1 MALTHNAS
9 SAAPNAAKPT
19 GAPGFT
25 ATLFFAGVLLVFLG
39 ERVLLTLTS
48 LRMLATSVGA
58 IAMVVATGLR
68 WAIGARAAGDRGKIE
83 RLLGIAQLGACI
95 AVAVALLANLAPGR
109 LGLEGMDAERREFWD
124 STILVG
130 WVLLLLFCLLPLGF
144 AEAAL
149 GPMRKASH
157 PESRR
162 VVAAASAGLTVAL
175 ALGYL
180 GLFVGAAHRYGIAAD
195 YAYFK
200 TARPSASTLAV
211 ARNLKEPIRV
221 VAFFPA
227 LNEVRNEV
235 DRYLRDLSR
244 NSPKIRVE
252 FVDRVLEPKVAREMR
267 VSQDGTLVLSRGE
280 VRQMMN
286 VGLELKNAR
295 STLRNFDQEFQKNLM
310 KLARDARTAY
320 LTVGH
325 RELNDGQAEEGGAK
339 RDKTRGVTALR
350 KLLEMQNYRVLDLGL
365 PQGLGQDVPSDA
377 SLVVILGPK
386 DPFAPEELAALKR
399 YTERGGALLMGL
411 DAEAV
416 ADATEGGPAASA
428 PSGSAPPAPSAAA
441 PTPPADTTAMVRALG
456 QGGLAPNLNDLAKLA
471 GLSVEPYRL
480 ANDRGDSVGYAGNKS
495 DRGRIVTNRF
505 SSHASV
511 STLNRNSLWVVLFGT
526 GSLTKLDANDK
537 SVDFALRSTAN
548 TFADVNG
555 NFEFDGAEQRKTYEI
570 AAAVTRKQKSEQRS
584 FVIADADLFS
594 DTVLK
599 NVPHNRV
606 LLVDAVRWLGGE
618 ESLAGELTSEED
630 VRIEHTKDKDVF
642 WFYLTIFGV
651 PALILGLGLYVSRQ
665 AKKKGENR

>member
-1 MALTHNAS
+1 MALTSNES
-9 SAAPNAAKPT
+9 TGTPKTAKVT

-25 ATLFFAGVLLVFLG
+25 APLFFAGVFLVFVG
-39 ERVLLTLTS
+39 ERVLLTLTTA
-48 LRMLATSVGA
+48 RVLATASGV
-58 IAMVVATGLR
+58 IAMLVATALR
-68 WAIGARAAGDRGKIE
+68 WALGARVEAERGRIE
-83 RLLGIAQLGACI
+83 RLLGIAQLGACL
-95 AVAVALLANLAPGR
+95 AVAIALLANLAPDR
-109 LGLEGMDAERREFWD
+109 LGLDSLDAERRQLWD
-124 STILVG
+124 TVVLVG
-130 WVLLLLFCLLPLGF
+130 WVLLLLFSLLPLGF

-149 GPMRKASH
+149 APMRKAH
-157 PESRR
+157 RAESRR

-200 TARPSASTLAV
+200 TAKPSASTLAV
-211 ARNLKEPIRV
+211 ARNLKEPVRV

-235 DRYLRDLSR
+235 ERYLRDASR
-244 NSPKIRVE
+244 NNAKIRVE
-252 FVDRVLEPKVAREMR
+252 FIDRVLEPKVAREMR
-267 VSQDGTLVLSRGE
+267 VSQDGTLVLSRGD

-325 RELNDGQAEEGGAK
+325 RELNDSQLDEGTK

-365 PQGLGQDVPSDA
+365 PQGLGQDVPTDA
-377 SLVVILGPK
+377 GLVVVLGPK
-386 DPFAPEELAALKR
+386 DPFAPEEVAALQR
-399 YTERGGALLMGL
+399 YVERGGALLMGL
-411 DAEAV
+411 DAEAI
-416 ADATEGGPAASA
+416 ADASEAAPGAASNSSA
-428 PSGSAPPAPSAAA
+428 TPSSSSAPPSSAPDANAVVQA
-441 PTPPADTTAMVRALG
+441 FG
-456 QGGLAPNLNDLAKLA
+456 QGGIAPNLNELARLA
-471 GLSVEPYRL
+471 GLAIEPHRL

-495 DRGRIVTNRF
+495 DRGRLVTNRF
-505 SSHASV
+505 GSHASV

-526 GSLTKLDANDK
+526 GSLKKLDVNDK
-537 SVDFALRSTAN
+537 GIDFALRSTAN

-555 NFEFDGAEQRKTYEI
+555 NFEFDGAEQRKTYEL
-570 AAAVTRKQKSEQRS
+570 AAAVTRKQKTEQRS
-584 FVIADADLFS
+584 FVVADADLFS

-618 ESLAGELTSEED
+618 ESLAGELSSEED
-630 VRIEHTKDKDVF
+630 VRIDHTKDKDVF
-642 WFYLTIFGV
+642 WFYLTILGV
-651 PALILGLGLYVSRQ
+651 PALILGLGLYVARF
-665 AKKKGENR
+665 AKKKGESR

>member
-9 SAAPNAAKPT
+9 S
-19 GAPGFT
+19 GAPKAVEPSGAPRFT
-25 ATLFFAGVLLVFLG
+25 AALFFAGVVLVFLG
-39 ERVLLTLTS
+39 ERVLLTLTNF
-48 LRMLATSVGA
+48 RVVTTSVGVL
-58 IAMVVATGLR
+58 AMAVATGLR
-68 WAIGARAAGDRGKIE
+68 WTLGARARGDRGRIE
-83 RLLGIAQLGACI
+83 RLLGVAQVGACL
-95 AVAVALLANLAPGR
+95 AVALALLSNLAPGR
-109 LGLEGMDAERREFWD
+109 LGLDGMDAERREFWEN
-124 STILVG
+124 TILVG
-130 WVLLLLFCLLPLGF
+130 WVLLLLFSLLPLGF

-149 GPMRKASH
+149 GPMRKARH

-180 GLFVGAAHRYGIAAD
+180 GLFVGAAHRYGVAAD

-200 TARPSASTLAV
+200 TAKPSESTLAV
-211 ARNLKEPIRV
+211 ARNLKEPVRI

-235 DRYLRDLSR
+235 DRYLRDVSR
-244 NSPKIRVE
+244 NNAKVRVE

-325 RELNDGQAEEGGAK
+325 RELNDSQAEDTGAK

-377 SLVVILGPK
+377 GLVVILGPK
-386 DPFAPEELAALKR
+386 DPFAPEEVAALKR
-399 YTERGGALLMGL
+399 YVERGGALLMGL

-416 ADATEGGPAASA
+416 ADASEIGKAPAAEA
-428 PSGSAPPAPSAAA
+428 GSAAPVPSAAPSSA
-441 PTPPADTTAMVRALG
+441 PDTTAMARALG
-456 QGGLAPNLNDLAKLA
+456 QGGLAPNLNELAKLA
-471 GLSVEPYRL
+471 GLAVEPYRL

-537 SVDFALRSTAN
+537 GIDFALRSTAN
-548 TFADVNG
+548 TFADING
-555 NFEFDGAEQRKTYEI
+555 NFEFDGPEQRKTYEI
-570 AAAVTRKQKSEQRS
+570 AAAVTRKQKTEQRS

-606 LLVDAVRWLGGE
+606 LLVDAVRWLGNE
-618 ESLAGELTSEED
+618 ESLAGELSSEED

-642 WFYLTIFGV
+642 WFYLTILGV
-651 PALILGLGLYVSRQ
+651 PALILGAGLYVSRQ
-665 AKKKGENR
+665 ARKKGENR